1 MIPALKGIFEESIL
15 VLPETDNKAGT
26 TRPDGTVHKAH
37 RNFKEYRQYIG
48 KAIINGQEEYVW
60 FTVRMQKN
68 QNGVH
73 NIFVTDVDIYENLPR
88 NASLPTSNVGARL
101 VDGRIQ
107 DTKVLHFFE
116 SAKNISL

>member
-1 MIPALKGIFEESIL
+1 MIPALKDIFEESIL

-48 KAIINGQEEYVW
+48 KAIINGQEEYVR

-101 VDGRIQ
+101 VNGRVS
-107 DTKVLHFFE
+107 DTKIENNFE
-116 SAKNISL
+116 ITNNSS